1 MAELECG
8 QPWHQIHQALDELQ
22 VTEFF
27 NLNHR
32 VLMRNELPSKTT
44 KVLKALKI
52 KPPPQVL
59 SLENQA

>member
-1 MAELECG
+1 
-8 QPWHQIHQALDELQ
+8 
-22 VTEFF
+22 
-27 NLNHR
+27 
-32 VLMRNELPSKTT
+32 MRNELPAKTT